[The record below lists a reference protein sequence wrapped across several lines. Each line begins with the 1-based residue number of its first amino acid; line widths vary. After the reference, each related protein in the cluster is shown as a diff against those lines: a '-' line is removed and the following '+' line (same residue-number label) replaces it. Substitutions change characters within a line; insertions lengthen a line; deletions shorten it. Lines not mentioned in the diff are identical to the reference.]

1 MPLVLFVIMN
11 FMIVLAAIVQCHGPS
26 AFRSGLF
33 FGVTVDPEF
42 PRTEDARRI
51 IWRYRRPIIVMAF
64 LSTAAL
70 WLAIPRLGG
79 ATAPL
84 TASAIVTIDIATG
97 FFSMAAAARQV
108 RPFAKPHSFTRTA
121 LSTLRSRSLPGGWL
135 LFAGPMLILG
145 GLRLW
150 LFSRKASI
158 PPANYGTALA
168 ILFVGFV
175 GSALY
180 MWKGWLVT
188 FRMRSI
194 RPGTEN
200 GGTRRLSYWLRLL
213 IGYFFVFIAV
223 NTTVLLLYMSEMTAA
238 HRWWFVSS
246 MVVGWVAYL
255 VGIFWGAKAI
265 RIKSASPTATGD
277 STPDECW
284 KYGMFYYNPDDPA
297 FVVESRLGPLGCST
311 NFANRWSWAA
321 SFGLVAVPILIRL

>member
-1 MPLVLFVIMN
+1 MPLLMFVISN
-11 FMIVLAAIVQCHGPS
+11 SVIVLAAIVQWHGPS

-33 FGVTVDPEF
+33 FGVTVDSEF

-64 LSTAAL
+64 VSAAAL
-70 WLAIPRLGG
+70 WLAIPRLSG
-79 ATAPL
+79 AAAPL
-84 TASAIVTIDIATG
+84 TASAIVMIDVAAG
-97 FFSMAAAARQV
+97 FFSMAAASRHV
-108 RPFAKPHSFTRTA
+108 RAFAKPHSVTRTA
-121 LSTLRSRSLPGGWL
+121 PLTPRPRSLPGGWL

-150 LFSRKASI
+150 LFARKASI
-158 PPANYGTALA
+158 PPANYRAALA
-168 ILFVGFV
+168 MLLVAFV

-194 RPGTEN
+194 RPGKEN
-200 GGTRRLSYWLRLL
+200 GGTRRISYWLRLL

-255 VGIFWGAKAI
+255 VVGIFWGAKAI

-277 STPDECW
+277 STPD
-284 KYGMFYYNPDDPA
+284 
-297 FVVESRLGPLGCST
+297 
-311 NFANRWSWAA
+311 
-321 SFGLVAVPILIRL
+321 